1 MKINRIK
8 INQFGKIKDKDIEL
22 KNNISIIHGKNEAG
36 KTTILKFIAGMFYGI
51 SKNKNGKEI
60 SDFEKYE
67 PWRETNYSGK
77 IEYSLDDGRG
87 YEVYRD
93 FRKKNP
99 QIYNDKSEDISKEFP
114 INKNRGNDF
123 FKEQTGMEEDVFY
136 NTILLEQNNV
146 VLEKNKQNEL
156 VQKMTN
162 IISTGQDNIS
172 YKKTLEK
179 LKNKLI
185 EEVGTERTTER
196 PLNKVEEE
204 LRKLEIE
211 YDKLENETSKQY
223 SLNKNEEILK
233 NQIKNQEQILKVL
246 KIIKNERETEEI
258 EKELIKIKE
267 KEIKELKEKIKN
279 KKIDE
284 KKEVKKGKNLTFFIL
299 LSIVILAFI
308 FNPIKTINYV
318 LLFIFI
324 AIVSYKLMKTKNER
338 QKKREDIIKQQKE
351 IEILQETIK
360 EKTEYIEE
368 KTNQLNKNIE
378 EKKREIKN
386 LYTNL
391 YIGDM
396 FEKSL
401 EQIKNQIEKEE
412 VKNNEL
418 KMNLAE
424 IEIQRKNILPKIDEM
439 VETEERIKSLEKQK
453 EELIFIAT
461 SIQIAKQTLEEAYD
475 EIKNSL
481 TPQFMANLTET
492 IKKISNEKYKNIKFN
507 DEEGILVEIDNGE
520 YKKVERLSTGTI
532 FQMYLS
538 LRLAM
543 AREITHEKMPIILD
557 EAFAYYDDERLEN
570 ILLYLKQNYNQ
581 YQIIIFTCTNRE
593 KDILDRNSI
602 TYDLIEM

>member
-258 EKELIKIKE
+258 EKELIKIK
-267 KEIKELKEKIKN
+267 K
-279 KKIDE
+279 
-284 KKEVKKGKNLTFFIL
+284 
-299 LSIVILAFI
+299 
-308 FNPIKTINYV
+308 
-318 LLFIFI
+318 
-324 AIVSYKLMKTKNER
+324 
-338 QKKREDIIKQQKE
+338 
-351 IEILQETIK
+351 
-360 EKTEYIEE
+360 
-368 KTNQLNKNIE
+368 
-378 EKKREIKN
+378 
-386 LYTNL
+386 
-391 YIGDM
+391 
-396 FEKSL
+396 
-401 EQIKNQIEKEE
+401 
-412 VKNNEL
+412 
-418 KMNLAE
+418 
-424 IEIQRKNILPKIDEM
+424 
-439 VETEERIKSLEKQK
+439 
-453 EELIFIAT
+453 
-461 SIQIAKQTLEEAYD
+461 
-475 EIKNSL
+475 
-481 TPQFMANLTET
+481 
-492 IKKISNEKYKNIKFN
+492 
-507 DEEGILVEIDNGE
+507 
-520 YKKVERLSTGTI
+520 
-532 FQMYLS
+532 
-538 LRLAM
+538 
-543 AREITHEKMPIILD
+543 
-557 EAFAYYDDERLEN
+557 
-570 ILLYLKQNYNQ
+570 
-581 YQIIIFTCTNRE
+581 
-593 KDILDRNSI
+593 
-602 TYDLIEM
+602 